1 MAPITIIVQNIS
13 GNIISKN
20 KVGGKICPL
29 KLTVKIF
36 LLIFLQC
43 TVKTRPVTVDRVR
56 YISHRFADDNG
67 IFIPHF
73 YNMPK
78 ANLQVMKKNPVRY
91 TVFILIRYI

>member
-1 MAPITIIVQNIS
+1 MQVLLDLIDRM
-13 GNIISKN
+13 
-20 KVGGKICPL
+20 
-29 KLTVKIF
+29 LTVKVF

-73 YNMPK
+73 YNMRE
-78 ANLQVMKKNPVRY
+78 ADLQVMKKKPGEIYSFSPYPVHLKKC
-91 TVFILIRYI
+91 V

>member
-1 MAPITIIVQNIS
+1 MIFSRERI
-13 GNIISKN
+13 
-20 KVGGKICPL
+20 
-29 KLTVKIF
+29 LTVKVF

-73 YNMPK
+73 YNMRE

-91 TVFILIRYI
+91 TVFIPIRYI

>member
-1 MAPITIIVQNIS
+1 MVESLFNVTVYLRI
-13 GNIISKN
+13 
-20 KVGGKICPL
+20 

-36 LLIFLQC
+36 LLIFLQY

-73 YNMPK
+73 YNMRE
-78 ANLQVMKKNPVRY
+78 ADLQVMNKEKTR
-91 TVFILIRYI
+91 